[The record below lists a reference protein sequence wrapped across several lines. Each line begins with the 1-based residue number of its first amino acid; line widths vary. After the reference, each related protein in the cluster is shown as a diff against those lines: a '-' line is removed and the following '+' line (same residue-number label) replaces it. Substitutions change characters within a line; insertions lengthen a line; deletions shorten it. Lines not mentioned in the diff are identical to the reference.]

1 MESIDIFRGIHGFQD
16 FLGVNVRRQWK
27 LNENAVHII
36 SAIQVIDNCKK
47 LGSRN
52 GRWRRDLNAGEAQF
66 FAGCDFALYVN
77 FRSGII
83 ADQYS
88 GQPGT
93 NPCGSKR
100 RNLGAEFR
108 VDLVAD
114 STPAKDARRQK
125 GSSFLESAMITKTKR
140 REGYSDAYEQWSRAA

>member
-1 MESIDIFRGIHGFQD
+1 
-16 FLGVNVRRQWK
+16 
-27 LNENAVHII
+27 LNENAVHVVT
-36 SAIQVIDNCKK
+36 AIQVIDDRKK
-47 LGSRN
+47 LGCCDRRE
-52 GRWRRDLNAGEAQF
+52 GRDLNAGEAQF
-66 FAGCDFALYVN
+66 FASRDFARYVN

-125 GSSFLESAMITKTKR
+125 ELLFSRKR
-140 REGYSDAYEQWSRAA
+140 YDNKNRA